1 MFTRPQPSVYTPFH
15 SALFDL
21 NILLLNQ
28 FFWPDGAATSQLLTD
43 LAIRLEEHGHAV
55 TVICGSSSYAD
66 AGASQAPKVRII
78 RTLNLSFAHGT
89 VHRLLSY
96 LTFYAGAVWHGF
108 RVPRPDLVVTLTTPP
123 LLSLAGTLLKT
134 FRGARHFSWE
144 MDVYPDV
151 AVDLNVFRS
160 TSWSSRL
167 TGFLADYAREK
178 ADGIIALGECMRGR
192 LMARGIPSEKIHIA
206 ENWADGN
213 VIRSQPPASGHC
225 LTVLY
230 SGNLGLP
237 HDVDTISAAMDQ
249 LQADDR
255 FHFLFIGAGPRRK
268 SLEQFCKSKEL
279 SHVSFA
285 PHRKRDQLSQ
295 SLASAHIGLVTQRAE
310 CLGSVVPSKIYG
322 LMAAGRPILFIGP
335 RQATPSLIIERYRCG
350 WQVDCGDAEGVVS
363 LLRKLAA
370 EPQLVRQAGFRARQA
385 FVEHYDLPIR
395 LSRLCD
401 VLGVSPQTPPERAQE
416 ATAG

>member
-1 MFTRPQPSVYTPFH
+1 M
-15 SALFDL
+15 
-21 NILLLNQ
+21 
-28 FFWPDGAATSQLLTD
+28 
-43 LAIRLEEHGHAV
+43 
-55 TVICGSSSYAD
+55 
-66 AGASQAPKVRII
+66 
-78 RTLNLSFAHGT
+78 
-89 VHRLLSY
+89 
-96 LTFYAGAVWHGF
+96 
-108 RVPRPDLVVTLTTPP
+108 
-123 LLSLAGTLLKT
+123 
-134 FRGARHFSWE
+134 
-144 MDVYPDV
+144 YPDV

-237 HDVDTISAAMDQ
+237 HDVDTISAAMNQ

-295 SLASAHIGLVTQRAE
+295 SLASAHIGLVTQRTE

-322 LMAAGRPILFIGP
+322 LMAAGRPVLFIGP
-335 RQATPSLIIERYRCG
+335 RQATPSLIIERYQCG

-401 VLGVSPQTPPERAQE
+401 VLGVSRNPRQRERRKLRLGDGKKIPSTGGVARCNSGRGQAGASGGPSAHDPPPKASPLTPSLCKEGPNVPPDSIRPVRTLE
-416 ATAG
+416 G

>member
-1 MFTRPQPSVYTPFH
+1 MSKGEFFLHIPP
-15 SALFDL
+15 FDL

-78 RTLNLSFAHGT
+78 RTLNLSFARGT
-89 VHRLLSY
+89 LHRLLSY

-255 FHFLFIGAGPRRK
+255 FHFLFIGDGPRRK

-401 VLGVSPQTPPERAQE
+401 VLGVSPQSPPERAQE

>member
-1 MFTRPQPSVYTPFH
+1 M
-15 SALFDL
+15 

-43 LAIRLEEHGHAV
+43 LAIRLEEHGHVV

-66 AGASQAPKVRII
+66 AGASPAPKVRII
-78 RTLNLSFAHGT
+78 RTLNLSFARGT
-89 VHRLLSY
+89 LHRLLSY

-167 TGFLADYAREK
+167 TGFLADYARGK

-213 VIRSQPPASGHC
+213 VIHSQPPASGHC

-370 EPQLVRQAGFRARQA
+370 EPQLVRQAGFRAHQA

-401 VLGVSPQTPPERAQE
+401 VLGVSPQSPPERAQE

>member
-1 MFTRPQPSVYTPFH
+1 
-15 SALFDL
+15 L

-28 FFWPDGAATSQLLTD
+28 FFWPDGAPTSQLLTD
-43 LAIRLEEHGHAV
+43 LAIHLEEHGHSV

-66 AGASQAPKVRII
+66 ASSSQAPKVRII
-78 RTLNLSFAHGT
+78 RTLNLSFAHGAM
-89 VHRLLSY
+89 HRLLSY
-96 LTFYAGAVWHGF
+96 LTFYAGALWHGF
-108 RVPRPDLVVTLTTPP
+108 QVARPDLVVTLTTPP
-123 LLSLAGTLLKT
+123 LLSLAGTLLKA

-160 TSWSSRL
+160 ASWSSRL
-167 TGFLADYAREK
+167 TGFLADYARER

-213 VIRSQPPASGHC
+213 LIRPQPASSSHC

-237 HDVDTISAAMDQ
+237 HDVDTISAAMDE
-249 LQADDR
+249 LNADDR

-268 SLEQFCKSKEL
+268 SLEQFCQSKKL

-285 PHRKRDQLSQ
+285 PHLERDQLSQ
-295 SLASAHIGLVTQRAE
+295 SLASAHIGLVTQKAE
-310 CLGSVVPSKIYG
+310 CLGSVVPSKVYG
-322 LMAAGRPILFIGP
+322 LMAAGRPVLFIGP
-335 RQATPSLIIERYRCG
+335 RQATPSLIIERYECG
-350 WQVDCGDAEGVVS
+350 WQVDCGDESGVVS
-363 LLRKLAA
+363 LLQRLAA
-370 EPQLVRQAGFRARQA
+370 EPTLVRKAGFRARQA

-395 LSRLCD
+395 LSRLCN
-401 VLGVSPQTPPERAQE
+401 VLGVTQQTPPERAQQ
-416 ATAG
+416 AAAG

>member
-1 MFTRPQPSVYTPFH
+1 
-15 SALFDL
+15 L

-43 LAIRLEEHGHAV
+43 LAIRLEKHGHAV

-78 RTLNLSFAHGT
+78 RTLNLSFARSR

-151 AVDLNVFRS
+151 AVDLKVFRG
-160 TSWSSRL
+160 TSWSSRV

-178 ADGIIALGECMRGR
+178 ADGIIALGECMRRR
-192 LMARGIPSEKIHIA
+192 LMARGISSEKIHIA
-206 ENWADGN
+206 ENWADGS
-213 VIRSQPPASGHC
+213 VIRSQPPASGHS

-255 FHFLFIGAGPRRK
+255 FDFLFIGAGPRRK
-268 SLEQFCKSKEL
+268 SLEEFCKSKKL
-279 SHVSFA
+279 AHVSFA

-295 SLASAHIGLVTQRAE
+295 SLASAHIGLVTQRTE

-335 RQATPSLIIERYRCG
+335 RLATPSLIIKRYRCG
-350 WQVDCGDAEGVVS
+350 WQVDCGDADGVVS
-363 LLRKLAA
+363 LLRRLAA
-370 EPQLVRQAGFRARQA
+370 EPQLVRQAGFRARHA

-395 LSRLCD
+395 LSWLCD
-401 VLGVSPQTPPERAQE
+401 VLGVSQQASPERAR
-416 ATAG
+416 AVG